1 MWSYSEG
8 TVCLLLITM
17 KASLFNRQ
25 KNIPRSYIVGTES
38 CIKHCVCVCVGG
50 GGAHL
55 PRKVKG
61 QLCQTTVYEW
71 W

>member
-38 CIKHCVCVCVGG
+38 CIKHCVCVGGGG
-50 GGAHL
+50 GGA
-55 PRKVKG
+55 PSSECKG
-61 QLCQTTVYEW
+61 LAMPDYCL
-71 W
+71 